1 MREEGVGC
9 SRFPFFS
16 LHPLSLQRPRVCR
29 PSVLSILP
37 IPVVFLLSVLFF
49 FYGKV
54 EADRGRVQCSHIL
67 IKTNDERYGQEITA
81 PTALKIFK
89 SVAKI
94 EC

>member
-1 MREEGVGC
+1 M
-9 SRFPFFS
+9 
-16 LHPLSLQRPRVCR
+16 LSLSLLFFTSSQSAETPCVSTER
-29 PSVLSILP
+29 SVYFTYSGC
-37 IPVVFLLSVLFF
+37 FLTFGFIFF

-54 EADRGRVQCSHIL
+54 EADRGRVQCSHTL
-67 IKTNDERYGQEITA
+67 LKTNDERYGQEITA